1 MIDFLTIKGGKKNS
15 LFPPDPSKCGKP
27 MHRYQRSW
35 ENQAGMDIY
44 KQEHRCTVR
53 LHFFLKMAP
62 KMKTGRQGRLLTGD
76 EQKPHLSQVA
86 TNVCGQKGVC
96 ESFSLT
102 SENSISGRV
111 EGTSLSMADFSV
123 NNPP

>member
-1 MIDFLTIKGGKKNS
+1 
-15 LFPPDPSKCGKP
+15 
-27 MHRYQRSW
+27 
-35 ENQAGMDIY
+35 
-44 KQEHRCTVR
+44 
-53 LHFFLKMAP
+53 MAP
-62 KMKTGRQGRLLTGD
+62 KMKTGRQDGLLTGD

-102 SENSISGRV
+102 SENSLSGRV